1 MTVLFLMKHM
11 AITTAIITGAV
22 VGLQH
27 SLETDHLA
35 AISTLVNEDKTNHPG
50 VVGASWGV
58 GHSLPIVAVG
68 LVFVFLSAS
77 LPDSVTTF
85 FEVLAGAILVYL
97 GLRMLLGVAGIVS
110 VESHSHDGHTHTH
123 VSLGTISVGSFHTHV
138 DGESFLVGVV
148 HGLAGSGAI
157 VVALAASASS
167 VSSSFSLLVSFS
179 LITVLTMAV
188 LSFLWGN
195 VLTTRLKSALKVLA
209 GSASLAI
216 GGLLVVNQLFGVSVV
231 AF

>member
-1 MTVLFLMKHM
+1 M

-35 AISTLVNEDKTNHPG
+35 AISTLVNEEKTDHPG

-77 LPDSVTTF
+77 LPDSVTTL
-85 FEVLAGAILVYL
+85 FELLAGLILVYL
-97 GLRMLLGVAGIVS
+97 GLRMLLRVTGVLT

-123 VSLGTISVGSFHTHV
+123 VTVGTVAFGSFHTHV

-167 VSSSFSLLVSFS
+167 VPSSFSLLLSFS
-179 LITVLTMAV
+179 FITVVTMAA

-195 VLTTRLKSALKVLA
+195 VLTTRLQSGLKAIA
-209 GSASLAI
+209 GTASLLV
-216 GGLLVVNQLFGVSVV
+216 GGLLVVNQLLGPILV
-231 AF
+231 AV